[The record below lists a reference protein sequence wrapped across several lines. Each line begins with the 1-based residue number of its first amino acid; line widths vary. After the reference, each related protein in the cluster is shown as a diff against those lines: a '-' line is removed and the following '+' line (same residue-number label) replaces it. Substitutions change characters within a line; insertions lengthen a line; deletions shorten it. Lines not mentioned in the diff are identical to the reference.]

1 MNLVESDGMKNTSL
15 SFLPVE
21 PVTAD
26 QAVLPHAL
34 QQNRSAA
41 RDGIHKLTRAT

>member
-1 MNLVESDGMKNTSL
+1 MNLVESDGMKNASL

-21 PVTAD
+21 PATAN

-41 RDGIHKLTRAT
+41 RDGIHKLTRTI